1 MGQTGEMTS
10 KTAQPKPGPGRLAR
24 AARVGV
30 PDEPQPFRRRGFFE
44 SDERQ
49 PAASRRR
56 ERRYRRLLAL
66 GDLLAG
72 CFALAVAGP
81 AVGDSLQPLAF
92 VTPLLVV
99 VAAKVVGLYDQDELK
114 LKKSTLDEV
123 PALFNVALLT
133 AFGFWLV
140 HPTLV
145 ADPVGR
151 DQVVAL
157 WLSLFALLAVMRLI
171 ARRLAR
177 RFSTPE
183 RCLMVGS
190 PAAARAAAHKI
201 ETSPSISAVCVASL
215 KIDEI
220 VTVPGRV
227 SDALAA
233 VAAHHGAER
242 VVIAARE
249 FDNEGVL
256 DVVRAAKLHGLRVT
270 MVPRM
275 VEAVGSSIVFDDVD
289 GAVML
294 GVRRFGLTRSSR
306 MLKRGFDVAGSGFG
320 LLFLAPTL
328 AFVAL
333 AVKLDTRGSVLFR
346 QNRIGRNGETFQM
359 HKFRT
364 MVTNAEDLKAA
375 LVGDNEA
382 VGLFKIADDPRVTRV
397 GRFLRRAS
405 VDELPQLWDVFCGR
419 MSLVG
424 PRPLIAEETE
434 RIGGWH
440 RRRLEL
446 VPGMT
451 GPWQV
456 LGSARIPL
464 DEMTQLDYLY
474 AANWSL
480 WADVKILLRT
490 IPFVLGRR
498 GL

>member
-1 MGQTGEMTS
+1 MTS
-10 KTAQPKPGPGRLAR
+10 KTAQPTRGTVR
-24 AARVGV
+24 AAPSGAL
-30 PDEPQPFRRRGFFE
+30 DQPQVSRLRGFFD

-49 PAASRRR
+49 PVASKRR

-72 CFALAVAGP
+72 CLALVVAGP
-81 AVGDSLQPLAF
+81 LVGDSLEPVAF
-92 VTPLLVV
+92 LTPFLVV
-99 VAAKVVGLYDQDELK
+99 SVAKVVGLYDQDELR

-123 PALFNVALLT
+123 PSLFNVAMLA
-133 AFGFWLV
+133 AFGFWLA
-140 HPTLV
+140 HPTLTS
-145 ADPVGR
+145 DPVGR

-157 WLSLFALLAVMRLI
+157 WLSLFGLLAVLRLSS
-171 ARRLAR
+171 RRLAR
-177 RFSTPE
+177 RVSTPE
-183 RCLMVGS
+183 RCLVVGS
-190 PAAARAAAHKI
+190 PAVCRAVAGKI
-201 ETSPSISAVCVASL
+201 ESSSSVSAVCVASL

-220 VTVPGRV
+220 VTLPGRV

-233 VAAHHGAER
+233 VAEHHGAER
-242 VVIAARE
+242 VIIAARE
-249 FDNEGVL
+249 FDQEGVL

-289 GAVML
+289 GALML

-306 MLKRGFDVAGSGFG
+306 MLKRTFDVVGSGLG
-320 LLFLAPTL
+320 LLVLAPTMAL
-328 AFVAL
+328 VAL
-333 AVKLDTRGSVLFR
+333 AIKLDTRGSVLFR
-346 QNRIGRNGETFQM
+346 QSRIGRQAETFRI

-364 MVTNAEDLKAA
+364 MVSNAEELKAA
-375 LVGDNEA
+375 LAHENEA
-382 VGLFKIADDPRVTRV
+382 VGVFKIAEDPRVTRV
-397 GRFLRRAS
+397 GRFLRKTS
-405 VDELPQLWDVFCGR
+405 LDELPQLWDVFCGR

-446 VPGMT
+446 MPGMT

-456 LGSARIPL
+456 LGSGRVPL

-480 WADVKILLRT
+480 WNDIKILLRT
-490 IPFVLGRR
+490 IPFVLNRR
-498 GL
+498 GQ

>member
-1 MGQTGEMTS
+1 MTS
-10 KTAQPKPGPGRLAR
+10 KTAPIEPGSGRLTRSGRLTALDQPKRS
-24 AARVGV
+24 
-30 PDEPQPFRRRGFFE
+30 RRRGVFD

-49 PAASRRR
+49 PAASKRR
-56 ERRYRRLLAL
+56 ERRYRHLLGL

-72 CFALAVAGP
+72 LLALVVAGP

-99 VAAKVVGLYDQDELK
+99 AAAKVVGLYDQDELR

-123 PALFNVALLT
+123 PSLFNVAMLA
-133 AFGFWLV
+133 AFGFWLL

-145 ADPVGR
+145 DQSVGR
-151 DQVVAL
+151 DQVVGL
-157 WLSLFALLAVMRLI
+157 WLGLFALLAVMRL
-171 ARRLAR
+171 ASRRLAR
-177 RFSTPE
+177 SVSSPE
-183 RCLMVGS
+183 RCLVVGS
-190 PAAARAAAHKI
+190 PVAARAAAKKI
-201 ETSPSISAVCVASL
+201 ESSASVSAVCVGTL

-220 VTVPGRV
+220 MSLPGRV

-233 VAAHHGAER
+233 VAEHHGAER

-249 FDNEGVL
+249 FDNDGVL
-256 DVVRAAKLHGLRVT
+256 DLVRAAKLHGLRVT

-275 VEAVGSSIVFDDVD
+275 VEAIGSSIVFDDVD
-289 GAVML
+289 GAMML
-294 GVRRFGLTRSSR
+294 GVRRFGLSRSSR
-306 MLKRGFDVAGSGFG
+306 LLKRAFDVVGSGLG
-320 LLFLAPTL
+320 LLALAPTL
-328 AFVAL
+328 VL
-333 AVKLDTRGSVLFR
+333 VVMAVKLDSRGGVLFR
-346 QNRIGRNGETFQM
+346 QARIGRNGQTFRM

-364 MVTNAEDLKAA
+364 MVANAEDLKAGLA
-375 LVGDNEA
+375 DVNEGVGM
-382 VGLFKIADDPRVTRV
+382 FKIADDPRVTRV
-397 GRFLRRAS
+397 GRLLRRTS
-405 VDELPQLWDVFCGR
+405 LDELPQLWDVFCGR

-456 LGSARIPL
+456 LGSTRLPL
-464 DEMTQLDYLY
+464 NEMSQLDYLY

-490 IPFVLGRR
+490 VPFVLARR